1 MTATDSRNSESIILR
16 RLADVSQADAARA
29 TGISESRLSRWKNNE
44 ANGGGLSLTETSA
57 VLAALG
63 LHPVLVGADAV
74 TIPAAEY
81 EALRLLA
88 RKGLD
93 AAP

>member
-1 MTATDSRNSESIILR
+1 MTAADSRNAESIILR
-16 RLADVSQADAARA
+16 RLADVSQADAARV
-29 TGISESRLSRWKNNE
+29 TGISESRLSRWKNND
-44 ANGGGLSLTETSA
+44 ANGGGLSLAETAA

-63 LHPVLVGADAV
+63 LHPVAVGTEAV

-88 RKGLD
+88 RKALD
-93 AAP
+93 AAL